1 MANQPIPTLESCDIN
16 TSPSISSDN
25 YTSIE
30 ESLNL
35 NAQEVQVFQEDKN
48 SRKSVIPTI
57 IVEESDISSQ
67 FQILEE
73 GVEKLITADGCG
85 SDSALV
91 SKISLR

>member
-1 MANQPIPTLESCDIN
+1 MANQLIPTLESCDIKIN
-16 TSPSISSDN
+16 PSISSDN
-25 YTSIE
+25 YTSIQ

-35 NAQEVQVFQEDKN
+35 NVQEVQVFQEDKN
-48 SRKSVIPTI
+48 SQKPVIPTI

-67 FQILEE
+67 FQKLEE

-85 SDSALV
+85 SSSALV